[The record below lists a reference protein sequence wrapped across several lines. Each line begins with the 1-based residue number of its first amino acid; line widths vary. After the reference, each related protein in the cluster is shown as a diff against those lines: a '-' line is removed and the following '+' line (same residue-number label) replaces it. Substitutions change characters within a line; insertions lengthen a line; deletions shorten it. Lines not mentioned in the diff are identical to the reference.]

1 MSPVALNRYTF
12 LEMECSEVLIKHADA
27 HFGFAFLSID
37 ALIER
42 LKKGFSA
49 ALRIYTPTYAFQ
61 SPIGKGECM
70 SGYSKTFI

>member
-27 HFGFAFLSID
+27 HFGFAFLGID
-37 ALIER
+37 ALIE
-42 LKKGFSA
+42 GFSA